1 MDLHFLPLV
10 RHAGQDQAELPGLYI
25 AAVPRRPA
33 RGRQLDRLILNFSM
47 EGNAVLTQEQ
57 QDQLLKRLSEAYYKT
72 PGSVTAAMR
81 NVVENLNQ
89 YLLDRNLRSASSGQQ
104 GLGLLTAIA
113 LRGDTIILAQCGPVH
128 AYLLAADA
136 VRHIFDPQPSRR
148 GLGLGRTAP
157 LYYSQASLSANDVLL
172 ISHAPSQPWDE
183 SRLSGLH
190 GQGLESLR
198 RRLLPAAL
206 DELTA
211 LLVQARPGPGKTF
224 LLHPRPL
231 PAAAEMPSTPL
242 SGPVQEVAPATAPVP
257 EEAVEAAG
265 PPAPGGAAETPVIE
279 PLQPVRPAEP
289 EAPLPAV
296 ESIESAPPQPAQE
309 AIAAPVLQEPG
320 PSAPPRQTPLPQEIE
335 VSLPRRQMPLA
346 TERETV
352 LSTGAAPLPQE
363 PGGPVPGRQARRRAR
378 GSTAIP
384 AMATVGR
391 AFGTT
396 FGGFSQSLGTLL
408 RRMLPGDLNL
418 PAPVMAL
425 TALIV
430 PLVVVAVAMFI
441 YFQRGVAGQYQGL
454 YAQAQQAAGAAQA
467 QSDPLAQEQAWTTV
481 LQKLD
486 AADKYQDTTS
496 DPLRTQAQQAIDALN
511 LTFRLDFQPAIIEG
525 LPSPTQI
532 KRIVATDTDLYLL
545 DASTGSVY
553 RGISAG
559 RGYDIDQTYQC
570 GPGVQGSQGIDPLV
584 DIQLFPKL
592 DGSGSVLLGID
603 GLGNLLECTP
613 GSPPLFALLA
623 PPPAGW
629 GAPRAFTIHMG
640 DAYVLDPQTKQV
652 WVYRS
657 GNFSTPPDLFFDQT
671 IPPLEDVVG
680 LAAGQED
687 LFLLHKDGHITLCNI
702 TGLGVVSTQCTDP
715 LPYLDARPGRQGQPL
730 VTPSAFIEMLAMQP
744 PDPSLYLLEPTAP
757 AVYHFSLRLAY
768 QRQLQPQRNLAT
780 GGALG
785 LRPATAFAL
794 SPDGR
799 VMFLAYGNEV
809 VYAGMP

>member
-25 AAVPRRPA
+25 AAVPRRTA

-47 EGNAVLTQEQ
+47 EGNAVLTEELR
-57 QDQLLKRLSEAYYKT
+57 DQLLKRLAETYYKT

-81 NVVENLNQ
+81 NVIESLNQ
-89 YLLDRNLRSASSGQQ
+89 YLLERNLRAASSGQQ
-104 GLGLLTAIA
+104 GLGLLTALA
-113 LRGDTIILAQCGPVH
+113 LRGDNIILAQCGPVH
-128 AYLLAADA
+128 AYLLAADG

-157 LYYSQASLSANDVLL
+157 LYFAQASLSADDVLL
-172 ISHAPSQPWDE
+172 ISHAPPPSWDD
-183 SRLSGLH
+183 SLLSGLH
-190 GQGLESLR
+190 GQGLESVR

-224 LLHPRPL
+224 LLRPRPL
-231 PAAAEMPSTPL
+231 PVAAEMPSTPL
-242 SGPVQEVAPATAPVP
+242 VLPVQEAAPTEAVAP
-257 EEAVEAAG
+257 EEALEAAQ
-265 PPAPGGAAETPVIE
+265 PPAPEIAAEAPAMQIA
-279 PLQPVRPAEP
+279 QPAEP
-289 EAPLPAV
+289 EAPPEPV
-296 ESIESAPPQPAQE
+296 ESTDFAPPPPAQGV
-309 AIAAPVLQEPG
+309 IPTPLPQEPE
-320 PSAPPRQTPLPQEIE
+320 APLPPIQTPLPQEVQ
-335 VSLPRRQMPLA
+335 VSYLDRQKPLPSERAAVQPPRQ
-346 TERETV
+346 
-352 LSTGAAPLPQE
+352 APMPQE
-363 PGGPVPGRQARRRAR
+363 PGVSVPSRQARRRAR

-396 FGGFSQSLGTLL
+396 FGGFSQALGTLL
-408 RRMLPGDLNL
+408 KRMLPGDLNL

-430 PLVVVAVAMFI
+430 PLAVVAVAMYI
-441 YFQRGVAGQYQGL
+441 YFQRGVEGQYQSL
-454 YAQAQQAAGAAQA
+454 YSQAQQAAGAAQA
-467 QSDPLAQEQAWTTV
+467 QTNPILQEQAWATV

-486 AADKYQDTTS
+486 AANKYQNTTS
-496 DPLRTQAQQAIDALN
+496 DPLRAQAQQAIDALN
-511 LTFRLDFQPAIIEG
+511 LTYRLDFQTAIVEG
-525 LPSPTQI
+525 LPSPTQV

-559 RGYDIDQTYQC
+559 RGYDIDTTFQC
-570 GPGVQGSQGIDPLV
+570 GPGLQGSQDIEPLV

-592 DGSGSVLLGID
+592 DGTGSVLLGMDSI
-603 GLGNLLECTP
+603 GNLLECAP
-613 GSPPLFALLA
+613 GAAPLFTLLA

-629 GAPRAFTIHMG
+629 GEPVAFTIHAG
-640 DAYVLDPQTKQV
+640 DAYVLDPKTKQV
-652 WVYRS
+652 WVYGD
-657 GNFSTPPDLFFDQT
+657 GNFSTPPDLFFDQN
-671 IPPLEDVVG
+671 IPPLEDAIG

-687 LFLLHKDGHITLCNI
+687 LFLLHQDGHITLCSI
-702 TGLGVVSTQCTDP
+702 SGFGVASTQCTDP
-715 LPYLDARPGRQGQPL
+715 MPYLDARPGREGQPL
-730 VTPSAFIEMLAMQP
+730 VTPSSFIEVRATQP
-744 PDPSLYLLEPTAP
+744 PDPSLYLLEPGTP

-780 GGALG
+780 TGAVG
-785 LRPATAFAL
+785 ARPATAFAL

-799 VMFLAYGNEV
+799 VMFLAFGNEV
-809 VYAGMP
+809 FYAGMP